1 MKMYMTFLKSQFD
14 WFVNLKRKKKILKVE
29 FQLHFIYFI
38 TFPFFC
44 PVYRFT
50 QVS

>member
-1 MKMYMTFLKSQFD
+1 MKMYMTFIKSQFD
-14 WFVNLKRKKKILKVE
+14 WFVHFLTVE
-29 FQLHFIYFI
+29 FQLHFDFI